1 MNKKDAADMVKTL
14 RHIQVHLAQNFP
26 HNSDG
31 SPAWWRGSQKVF
43 IKRHK
48 KAQDMVYD
56 MITKTL
62 RGQQDER

>member
-14 RHIQVHLAQNFP
+14 RHIQYHLARNLP

-31 SPAWWRGSQKVF
+31 SPELWRGNKQVF
-43 IKRHK
+43 IKRHR

-62 RGQQDER
+62 SGQQDER